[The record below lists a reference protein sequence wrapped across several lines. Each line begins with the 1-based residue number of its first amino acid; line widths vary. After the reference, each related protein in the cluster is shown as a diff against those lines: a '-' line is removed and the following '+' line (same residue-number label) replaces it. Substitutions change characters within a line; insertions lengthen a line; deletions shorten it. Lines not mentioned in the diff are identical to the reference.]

1 MRWKALIT
9 PFLNEW
15 KKTKQKNKTKNHLTV
30 RRIIEDMNLLD
41 TDWNRVVCVNYSSL

>member
-1 MRWKALIT
+1 MEGTNNTISQWM
-9 PFLNEW
+9 
-15 KKTKQKNKTKNHLTV
+15 KKNNKKLTV

>member
-1 MRWKALIT
+1 M
-9 PFLNEW
+9 NEKNN
-15 KKTKQKNKTKNHLTV
+15 KKLTV